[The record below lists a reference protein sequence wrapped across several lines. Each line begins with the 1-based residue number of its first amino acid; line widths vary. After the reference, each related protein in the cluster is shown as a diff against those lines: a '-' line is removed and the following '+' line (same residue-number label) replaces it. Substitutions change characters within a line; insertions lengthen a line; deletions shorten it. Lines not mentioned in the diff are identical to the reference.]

1 MGNYWVLRQSG
12 EKSVFEYDPA
22 IPLLGIYLEKSII
35 QKDACIPMFI
45 ATLFTIAKQEN
56 NLIDRG
62 MGEEDAGHIYNGM
75 LLDHHK
81 KMK

>member
-1 MGNYWVLRQSG
+1 
-12 EKSVFEYDPA
+12 
-22 IPLLGIYLEKSII
+22 
-35 QKDACIPMFI
+35 MFI